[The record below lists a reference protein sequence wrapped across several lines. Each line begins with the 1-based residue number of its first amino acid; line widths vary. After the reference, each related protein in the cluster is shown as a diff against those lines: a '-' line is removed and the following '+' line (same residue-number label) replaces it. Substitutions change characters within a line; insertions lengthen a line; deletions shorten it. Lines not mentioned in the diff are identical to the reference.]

1 VDLSV
6 SGAADGVV
14 VVDVGGSVDVYTASE
29 LRSGLD
35 GQIQQG
41 HTRLV
46 VDLQDV
52 DFMDSTGLGV
62 LVARL
67 KMVRHQNGWL
77 RLVCTNEKV
86 LRVFRI
92 TGLDK
97 VFSIHDS
104 VDGAL
109 EKAPR

>member
-29 LRSGLD
+29 LRSG
-35 GQIQQG
+35 
-41 HTRLV
+41 LV

-109 EKAPR
+109 ENAPR